1 MKRTFFFSQGR
12 QSLLAL
18 FFLLGG
24 MLLSADQ
31 LSAQSYNWMT
41 ESLAIITLEA
51 EIDQQS
57 LDLTNYTPG
66 STPYKNILNHLSY
79 YKLIQVSLS
88 EGSSVPQAV
97 DGNLTKVNDQF
108 NTTSGMLSKTAL
120 AQLYADAVDLLTN

>member
-1 MKRTFFFSQGR
+1 MKRTFFSPQGR
-12 QSLLAL
+12 QPLLVL

-24 MLLSADQ
+24 MLLTADR
-31 LSAQSYNWMT
+31 LAAQSHNWIT